1 MSEHAEHVPGLAHHF
16 ATMEQQKEAGTIGMW
31 VFLVTELMFFGGLFL
46 VYTIYRSTYPE
57 GFEYGSFLLS
67 VPLGLTNTIVLIL
80 SSLTMA
86 MGVHSAQTGKQGALQ
101 SYLIVTLLLCLVFL
115 GIKSVEYN
123 SKIKDHLFPGRSA
136 IAALNFNPALKEAE
150 PNNHHAVPT
159 AIKSEV
165 RTFLWIYFLMTGL
178 HAFHMIVGAGM
189 LVALIWMARKGRF
202 NEHYNS
208 PIEVGGLYWHFVDI
222 VWIFL
227 FPLLYLSGYHL
238 NSVAH

>member
-1 MSEHAEHVPGLAHHF
+1 
-16 ATMEQQKEAGTIGMW
+16 MEQQKEAGTVGMW

-46 VYTIYRSTYPE
+46 VYTIFRSTYPE

-67 VPLGLTNTIVLIL
+67 VPLGLTNTVVLIL

-101 SYLIVTLLLCLVFL
+101 FYLVVTLLLCLAFL
-115 GIKSVEYN
+115 GIKSIEYTT
-123 SKIKDHLFPGRSA
+123 KVKDHLFPA
-136 IAALNFNPALKEAE
+136 YTTYNPALKETAPPE
-150 PNNHHAVPT
+150 KQAHAVP
-159 AIKSEV
+159 AKIKSEV
-165 RTFLWIYFLMTGL
+165 RTFLWIYFLMTVL

-238 NSVAH
+238 NSGH

>member
-1 MSEHAEHVPGLAHHF
+1 LSEHAEHVPGLAHHF

-46 VYTIYRSTYPE
+46 VYALFRMTYPE

-67 VPLGLTNTIVLIL
+67 VNLGLTNTIVLIL

-86 MGVHSAQTGKQGALQ
+86 MAVHSAQTGKQGALQ
-101 SYLIVTLLLCLVFL
+101 MYLIVTLLLCLVFL
-115 GIKSVEYN
+115 GIKSVEYT
-123 SKIKDHLFPGRSA
+123 SKWKDHLFP
-136 IAALNFNPALKEAE
+136 ALQTYNPPIKEQE
-150 PNNHHAVPT
+150 PGNIHAVP
-159 AIKSEV
+159 AKIKSEV
-165 RTFLWIYFLMTGL
+165 RTFLWVYFLMTGL

-189 LVALIWMARKGRF
+189 LVVLILMARKGRF

-208 PIEVGGLYWHFVDI
+208 PIEIGGLYWHFVDI

-238 NSVAH
+238 HSMH

>member
-1 MSEHAEHVPGLAHHF
+1 
-16 ATMEQQKEAGTIGMW
+16 MEQQKEAGTIGMW

-46 VYTIYRSTYPE
+46 VYTIFRSTYPE
-57 GFEYGSFLLS
+57 GFEYGSFLLN

-86 MGVHSAQTGKQGALQ
+86 MGVHSAQTNKQGALQ
-101 SYLIVTLLLCLVFL
+101 VYLVITLLLCLAFL
-115 GIKSVEYN
+115 GIKSVEYT
-123 SKIKDHLFPGRSA
+123 SKVKDHLFPA
-136 IAALNFNPALKEAE
+136 FTTFNPALKEAD
-150 PNNHHAVPT
+150 PHNHHAIPI
-159 AIKSEV
+159 AIKSQV

-189 LVALIWMARKGRF
+189 LIALIYMARKGKF

-208 PIEVGGLYWHFVDI
+208 PIEIGGLYWHFVDI

-238 NSVAH
+238 NGGH

>member
-16 ATMEQQKEAGTIGMW
+16 ATMEQQKEAGTVGMW

-46 VYTIYRSTYPE
+46 VYTIFRSTYPE

-67 VPLGLTNTIVLIL
+67 VPLGLTNTVVLIL

-101 SYLIVTLLLCLVFL
+101 FYLVVTLLLCLAFL
-115 GIKSVEYN
+115 GIKSIEYTT
-123 SKIKDHLFPGRSA
+123 KVKDHLFPA
-136 IAALNFNPALKEAE
+136 YTTYNPVTKEAE
-150 PNNHHAVPT
+150 PDNTHAVPT
-159 AIKSEV
+159 KIKSEV

-238 NSVAH
+238 HGGH

>member
-1 MSEHAEHVPGLAHHF
+1 
-16 ATMEQQKEAGTIGMW
+16 MEQQKEAGNIGMW

-46 VYTIYRSTYPE
+46 VYTIFRSTYPE
-57 GFEYGSFLLS
+57 GFEYGSFLLN

-86 MGVHSAQTGKQGALQ
+86 MAVHSAQLGKQGWLQ
-101 SYLIVTLLLCLVFL
+101 IYLAVTLLLCLVFL
-115 GIKSVEYN
+115 GIKSVEYTA
-123 SKIKDHLFPGRSA
+123 KIHDNLFP
-136 IAALNFNPALKEAE
+136 ALTTYQPETRETNPA
-150 PNNHHAVPT
+150 HGVP
-159 AIKSEV
+159 AHLKSEV

-189 LVALIWMARKGRF
+189 LVVLIWMARKGRF
-202 NEHYNS
+202 NQHYNS
-208 PIEVGGLYWHFVDI
+208 PIEIGGLYWHFVDI

-238 NSVAH
+238 GSGH